1 MHRFDLKNKIAIIT
15 GGAQGFG
22 LDIAKRFLKSGAKVI
37 IWDIDEDELKKAV
50 KIVNNTNLSY
60 NVVDV
65 SNFKNVNES
74 VDEIAKFSNI
84 DILINN
90 AGIAQPKNFL
100 DISDED
106 WSKMLSVNLQGAF
119 RCSQE
124 AIPGMIKNKW
134 GRIINI
140 TSIGGQWGGVNQVHY
155 ASAKAGLIGLTM
167 SLARIYSKSGI
178 TSNSISPGIIDTEM
192 TSSINQSEKE
202 SHIEHIPSGRF
213 GIPSEVAEA
222 VSFLA
227 SNNSAYITGQTINVN
242 GGMLRT

>member
-1 MHRFDLKNKIAIIT
+1 MNKTVFISGGSQGIGKAIAEKLAIENYHVIVGYKSNKIKAEEVVNKIKNSNGDAIAIYC
-15 GGAQGFG
+15 
-22 LDIAKRFLKSGAKVI
+22 DISERVSIKKV
-37 IWDIDEDELKKAV
+37 
-50 KIVNNTNLSY
+50 
-60 NVVDV
+60 
-65 SNFKNVNES
+65 FNE
-74 VDEIAKFSNI
+74 IGNI

-140 TSIGGQWGGVNQVHY
+140 ASIGGQWGGVNQVHY

-167 SLARIYSKSGI
+167 SLARIYSGSGI
-178 TSNSISPGIIDTEM
+178 TSNAISPGIIKTEM
-192 TSSINQSEKE
+192 TSWIKDNNKNSILKD
-202 SHIEHIPSGRF
+202 IPIGRF
-213 GIPSEVAEA
+213 GFPNEIAEV

-227 SNNSAYITGQTINVN
+227 SNHSSYITGQTINVN
-242 GGMLRT
+242 GGMLRS

>member
-1 MHRFDLKNKIAIIT
+1 MNKTVFISGGSQGIGKAIAEKLAIENYHVIVGYKSNKIKAEEVVNRIKNSNGDAIAIYC
-15 GGAQGFG
+15 
-22 LDIAKRFLKSGAKVI
+22 DISERTSVKKV
-37 IWDIDEDELKKAV
+37 
-50 KIVNNTNLSY
+50 
-60 NVVDV
+60 
-65 SNFKNVNES
+65 FNE
-74 VDEIAKFSNI
+74 IGNI

>member
-1 MHRFDLKNKIAIIT
+1 MNKTVFISGGSQGIGKAIAEKLAIENYHVIVGYKSNKIKAEEVVNKIKNSNGDAIAIYC
-15 GGAQGFG
+15 
-22 LDIAKRFLKSGAKVI
+22 DISERVSIKKVFN
-37 IWDIDEDELKKAV
+37 
-50 KIVNNTNLSY
+50 KIG
-60 NVVDV
+60 
-65 SNFKNVNES
+65 
-74 VDEIAKFSNI
+74 NI

-90 AGIAQPKNFL
+90 AGISQPKNFL

-140 TSIGGQWGGVNQVHY
+140 ASIGGQWGGVNQVHY

-167 SLARIYSKSGI
+167 SLARIYSGSGI
-178 TSNSISPGIIDTEM
+178 TSNAISPGIIKTEM
-192 TSSINQSEKE
+192 TSWIKDNNKNSILKD
-202 SHIEHIPSGRF
+202 IPIGRF
-213 GIPSEVAEA
+213 GFPNEIAEV

-227 SNNSAYITGQTINVN
+227 SNHSSYITGQTINVN
-242 GGMLRT
+242 GGMLRS

>member
-1 MHRFDLKNKIAIIT
+1 MKKTVFISGGSQGIGKAIAEKLAIENYHVIVGYKSNKIKAEEVVNKIKNSNGDAIAIYC
-15 GGAQGFG
+15 
-22 LDIAKRFLKSGAKVI
+22 DISERVSIKKV
-37 IWDIDEDELKKAV
+37 
-50 KIVNNTNLSY
+50 
-60 NVVDV
+60 
-65 SNFKNVNES
+65 FNE
-74 VDEIAKFSNI
+74 IGNI

-140 TSIGGQWGGVNQVHY
+140 ASIGGQWGGVNQVHY

-167 SLARIYSKSGI
+167 SLARIYSGSGI
-178 TSNSISPGIIDTEM
+178 TSNAISPGIIKTEM
-192 TSSINQSEKE
+192 TSWIKDNNKNSILKD
-202 SHIEHIPSGRF
+202 IPIGRF
-213 GIPSEVAEA
+213 GFPNEIAEV

-227 SNNSAYITGQTINVN
+227 SNHSSYITGQTINVN
-242 GGMLRT
+242 GGMLRS